1 MIRVEIADGA
11 ARIGLDDGKVNAMS
25 AELLGEI
32 GKALDQAEAARAI
45 AVLRGRTG
53 TFSAGFDLGTFERGR
68 EATLAMLRAGAH
80 TIERLL
86 AFPCPVVTVCT
97 GHAYPM
103 GAFLMLAA
111 DVRFG
116 VAGEFRIGMNEVAI
130 ALTVPHFALEIARH
144 RLTPAGFARITTAPM
159 FGPDEALR
167 HGYLDYVVDPAQLD
181 AAVELELARLRKLD
195 RPAFTATKQRIN
207 ARALEAVRTAIA
219 SELG

>member
-1 MIRVEIADGA
+1 
-11 ARIGLDDGKVNAMS
+11 
-25 AELLGEI
+25 
-32 GKALDQAEAARAI
+32 
-45 AVLRGRTG
+45 VLRGKPG
-53 TFSAGFDLGTFERGR
+53 MFSAGFDLGTFKQGR
-68 EATLAMLRAGAH
+68 DATLAMLRGGAGL
-80 TIERLL
+80 IERLL
-86 AFPCPVVTVCT
+86 AFPCPIVTICT

-116 VAGEFRIGMNEVAI
+116 VAGEWRIGMNEVAI

-195 RPAFTATKQRIN
+195 GPAFTATKQRIN
-207 ARALEAVRTAIA
+207 ARALDAVRTAIA

>member
-1 MIRVEIADGA
+1 MIQLQIADGV

-25 AELLGEI
+25 SALIAEI
-32 GKALDQAEAARAI
+32 GVALDKAEAAQAVT
-45 AVLRGRTG
+45 VLRGRTG
-53 TFSAGFDLGTFERGR
+53 MFSAGFDLATFKQGR
-68 EATLAMLRAGAH
+68 EATLEMLRGGARL
-80 TIERLL
+80 IERLL

-116 VAGEFRIGMNEVAI
+116 VAGEWRIGLNEVAI
-130 ALTVPHFALEIARH
+130 ALTLPHFALEIARH

-167 HGYLDYVVDPAQLD
+167 HGYLDYVVDPSQLD
-181 AAVELELARLRKLD
+181 SAVELEIARLRKLD
-195 RPAFTATKQRIN
+195 ANAFVQTKARIN
-207 ARALEAVRTAIA
+207 ARVLEAVRAAIA
-219 SELG
+219 S